1 MMYDQKRRN
10 GFNGS
15 AETKKKTIIDHYL
28 GKYTLINW
36 TGKQKERLKVKKL
49 CTPSQPHLQSPST
62 L

>member
-1 MMYDQKRRN
+1 MYDQKRRN
-10 GFNGS
+10 GFMVQQ
-15 AETKKKTIIDHYL
+15 KQKKTIIDHYL

-49 CTPSQPHLQSPST
+49 CTPSQQHLKSPST